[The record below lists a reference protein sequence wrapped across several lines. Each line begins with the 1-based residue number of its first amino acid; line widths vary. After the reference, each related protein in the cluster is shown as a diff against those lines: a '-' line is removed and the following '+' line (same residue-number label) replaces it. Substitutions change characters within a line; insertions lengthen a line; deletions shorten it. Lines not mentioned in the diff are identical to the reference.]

1 MTGNREFFI
10 NLQPCSLEFVTFG
23 DEGKGLVLGSG
34 SLKVPGMPRLEN
46 VLLVEGLK
54 VNLISISQLYDVN
67 LLSSLQNKA
76 T

>member
-1 MTGNREFFI
+1 MTGNREIFI

-23 DEGKGLVLGSG
+23 DRGNGLVLGSG

-67 LLSSLQNKA
+67 LFIQFTK
-76 T
+76 